1 MRPPHRLFQTMWQH
15 PWQNW
20 GLLLYT
26 ATLTVC
32 VRGGLSLYPLNR
44 VIWALRRVSA
54 ELPQRLPATRQYRRR
69 AAWAAHAVGRR
80 FLPERPCLTQALVL
94 QYLLLRRGDDEAE
107 LHIGV
112 AKNEDGLQAHAWVER
127 NGQVLIGGADS
138 PQEYE
143 RFDDLARKVRS
154 TTSTDRPDSTPVSGS
169 SRP

>member
-1 MRPPHRLFQTMWQH
+1 MRPPHRLLQTMWQH
-15 PWQNW
+15 PWRNW

-26 ATLTVC
+26 VMLTVC
-32 VRGGLSLYPLNR
+32 VRACLSLYSLNR
-44 VIWALRRVSA
+44 VIWALRRVAA
-54 ELPQRLPATRQYRRR
+54 ELPQRLPATRRYRLR
-69 AAWAAHAVGRR
+69 AAWAARAVGRR

-143 RFDDLARKVRS
+143 RFGDLARKVRS
-154 TTSTDRPDSTPVSGS
+154 TTPADRPDSTPVSGS
-169 SRP
+169 SCP